1 MKSDEEKMRKY
12 NKKLTW
18 AQKLGIVEAP
28 PLPLTAIDW
37 QKIEEKAKIRNEAE
51 SICSICL

>member
-1 MKSDEEKMRKY
+1 MKSY

-28 PLPLTAIDW
+28 PLPLTSKDW
-37 QKIEEKAKIRNEAE
+37 
-51 SICSICL
+51 